1 MIPGIVAARAAAGG
15 GSPSTYSALV
25 ASYAPNL
32 WWKLDETSGTTA
44 ANSGS
49 DGSGSD
55 GTLTGGAS
63 FASSGVS
70 IAAPAGYSGLGTGVD
85 PTAASFNDIR
95 DAATATNYMSSTFTV
110 VLWVAGSA
118 GASQYL
124 LCRAN
129 DAAIIYQFVSDTV
142 EFFSLGYTGSNPR
155 TGSGI
160 SLPAA
165 DTTTP
170 RMIVYRYDGTTWSGF
185 KDGASV
191 FSVTRTFGIPNAAAN
206 QIYLASDSAVAY
218 GNSKTWDAQIYNTAL
233 SDAQIL
239 AMWNA
244 RDIP

>member
-1 MIPGIVAARAAAGG
+1 MLRRGMMASGG
-15 GSPSTYSALV
+15 GLTSYSALV
-25 ASYAPNL
+25 TSYAPKL

-44 ANSGS
+44 ANSGG

-55 GTLTGGAS
+55 GTLSGGAS

-70 IAAPAGYSGLGTGVD
+70 IAAPAGYSGLGMGVD

-95 DAATATNYMSSTFTV
+95 DVVTATNYMVSTFTV

-118 GASQYL
+118 GANQYL
-124 LCRAN
+124 LCRVN

-142 EFFSLGYTGSNPR
+142 EFFSLGYSGSNPR

-170 RMIVYRYDGTTWSGF
+170 HMIVYRYDGTTWSGF

-191 FSVTRTFGIPNAAAN
+191 FSVTRTFGFPNHDAN
-206 QIYLASDSAVAY
+206 QIYLASDSAGSY
-218 GNSKTWDAQIYNTAL
+218 GNSKTWDAQIYDTAL